1 MIQNSIWDER
11 YSSVEFAYGKA
22 ANAYLQ
28 EQLAQY
34 KAGSILFPAD
44 GEGRNSVFA
53 ACQGWDVAAFDLSI
67 EGQKKA
73 LLWAEQNKVNIDY
86 TLRILEEQPYP
97 YASFDAIAL
106 IYAHFPANIKSDY
119 HQKLLDYL
127 KPGGIVL
134 FEAFSKNHLNY
145 QAKNPSV
152 GGPKDID
159 MLFSIAEIES
169 DFKALDF
176 IELKEEVIELS
187 EGAFHQGTGSVIRF
201 VGRKR

>member
-1 MIQNSIWDER
+1 MMQHSIWDER
-11 YSSVEFAYGKA
+11 YSGAEFAYGKT

-28 EQLAQY
+28 QQLAQH
-34 KAGSILFPAD
+34 KTGSILFPAD
-44 GEGRNSVFA
+44 GEGRNSVYA

-73 LLWAEQNKVNIDY
+73 LLWAEQNKVVIDF
-86 TLRILEEQPYP
+86 TLRTLEEQPYP
-97 YASFDAIAL
+97 SASFDAIAL
-106 IYAHFPANIKSDY
+106 IYAHFPASIKSDY
-119 HQKLLDYL
+119 HQRLLDYL

-134 FEAFSKNHLNY
+134 FEAFSKNHLSY
-145 QAKNPSV
+145 QAKNPHV

>member
-1 MIQNSIWDER
+1 MQHAIWDER
-11 YSSVEFAYGKA
+11 YRSAEFAYGKA

-28 EQLAQY
+28 QQLAQY

-44 GEGRNSVFA
+44 GEGRNSVYA

-73 LLWAEQNKVNIDY
+73 LAWAEQNKVVIDY
-86 TLRILEEQPYP
+86 TLRTLGDQPYP
-97 YASFDAIAL
+97 SASFDAIAL

-119 HQKLLDYL
+119 HQRLLDYL

-159 MLFSIAEIES
+159 MLFSIAAIES

-187 EGAFHQGTGSVIRF
+187 EGPFHQGTGSVIRF